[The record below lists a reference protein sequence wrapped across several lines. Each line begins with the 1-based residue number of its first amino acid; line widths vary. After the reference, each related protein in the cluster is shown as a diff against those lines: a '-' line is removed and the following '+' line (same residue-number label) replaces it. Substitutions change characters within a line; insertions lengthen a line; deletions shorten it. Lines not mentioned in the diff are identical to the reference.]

1 MKLTMAT
8 EIVLNAFLMELWRR
22 KLEQTVIINS
32 DQGSQ
37 FGSDDFAWWCK
48 DNNLAPSMSRRVN
61 CYDNAVAEPFFS
73 NLKKERVESKI

>member
-22 KLEQTVIINS
+22 KLKQAVIIHS

-48 DNNLAPSMSRRVN
+48 DNNLVPSMIRRVN

>member
-8 EIVLNAFLMELWRR
+8 EIVLDAFLMELWRR
-22 KLEQTVIINS
+22 KLKQAVIIHS

-48 DNNLAPSMSRRVN
+48 GNNLVPSMSRRVN

-73 NLKKERVESKI
+73 NLKKKRVRCKI

>member
-8 EIVLNAFLMELWRR
+8 EIVLDAFLMELWRR
-22 KLEQTVIINS
+22 KLKQTVIINS

-48 DNNLAPSMSRRVN
+48 DNNLVPSMSRRVY

-73 NLKKERVESKI
+73 NLKKERVECEI